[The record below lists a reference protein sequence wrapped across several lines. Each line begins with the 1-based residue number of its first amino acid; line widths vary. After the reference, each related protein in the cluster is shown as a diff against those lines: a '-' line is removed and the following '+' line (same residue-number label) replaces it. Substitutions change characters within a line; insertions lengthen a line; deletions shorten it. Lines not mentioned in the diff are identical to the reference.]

1 MTGFT
6 STLENVCP
14 INPLCPDFPRFCLFE
29 SIRNLSFNQLH
40 PDVTPISPL
49 FEPNRN
55 SMKLTRIAFTCIF
68 NLFAFETHLSYWIVY
83 KIHVMTDVMIFNR
96 QIGFSQNR
104 GQLVILMIRLGLAPS
119 NNFIGWFYPTFEP
132 SLKRLHFIMPKPQKM
147 NLISTRFL
155 YKHHWYLDQLIVVLV
170 SMLVEY
176 NLNIRRILEA
186 Q

>member
-14 INPLCPDFPRFCLFE
+14 INPLCHDFPRFCLFE
-29 SIRNLSFNQLH
+29 SISFNRFH
-40 PDVTPISPL
+40 PNVTPISPI
-49 FEPNRN
+49 FEPNCN

-68 NLFAFETHLSYWIVY
+68 NLFAFETHLGYWIVY

-119 NNFIGWFYPTFEP
+119 NNFIGWFYPTFKP
-132 SLKRLHFIMPKPQKM
+132 TLKRPHFIISTPQKM
-147 NLISTRFL
+147 SLISTRFL
-155 YKHHWYLDQLIVVLV
+155 YRHHWYLDQLIVVLV

-176 NLNIRRILEA
+176 NLNIRRILGD